1 MTSVSDVYLN
11 HFDYL
16 QPKGGSKG
24 EARLAKGTSPQIG
37 LTVKKNYTANGQ
49 RVRLWGRA
57 WLTAR
62 IMR

>member
-57 WLTAR
+57 
-62 IMR
+62 